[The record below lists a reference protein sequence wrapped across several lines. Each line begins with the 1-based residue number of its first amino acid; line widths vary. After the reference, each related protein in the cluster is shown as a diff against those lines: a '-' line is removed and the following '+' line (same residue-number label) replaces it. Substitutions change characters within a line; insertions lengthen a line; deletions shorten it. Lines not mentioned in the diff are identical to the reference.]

1 MDMDKAPSRE
11 LTKSPAPPSYPEATM
26 SSCRAD
32 EFGGVSPLTPAAS
45 TPTELASVLPV
56 ADTPTSLRST
66 VSEVN
71 SVEINL
77 MQNHRTESKK
87 QECRIDHE
95 CYPEAVVDEA
105 PLARLKVARSPSEPG
120 LEVAAHSAPEVR
132 NPGDDAYTSS
142 PEVMAVNQTPPK
154 VTPLHLLGDQPDWI
168 DCPHCLQCT
177 RTQVRKKPSN
187 ATHLQAVVLLFTTVC
202 G

>member
-1 MDMDKAPSRE
+1 
-11 LTKSPAPPSYPEATM
+11 M
-26 SSCRAD
+26 SSCTAD

-56 ADTPTSLRST
+56 ADTPTLSRPTDFL
-66 VSEVN
+66 EFN
-71 SVEINL
+71 SVEPNL
-77 MQNHRTESKK
+77 LQNHPTESKK
-87 QECRIDHE
+87 PECRIDYE
-95 CYPEAVVDEA
+95 CYPEAVVAEV
-105 PLARLKVARSPSEPG
+105 PLARLKVAHSPSEPG
-120 LEVAAHSAPEVR
+120 LEVAAYSALEVR

-142 PEVMAVNQTPPK
+142 LEVMAVNQTPPK

-187 ATHLQAVVLLFTTVC
+187 ATQ
-202 G
+202 